1 MNRTVVLDVV
11 GLTPSQL
18 GPDTPRLSRFAERGT
33 LRPLQTITPAVTC
46 SVQSTFVTGALPRAH
61 GCVANGWYFRD
72 LAQVW
77 LWRQANALVGGN
89 KLWDLA
95 RARDD
100 RFRCAK
106 LFWWYNMYAD
116 VDWAVTP
123 RPIYRANG
131 RKHPDVHTSPVELR
145 ERLDG
150 ELGTFPL
157 FNFWGPNANI
167 TSSQWIGDCAARMET
182 WHQPTLSLVYL
193 PHLDYAL
200 QKYGPGAPES
210 KAALREIDTLCGELI
225 EHFEAAGLRIIVLS
239 EYGITPVTGPVHIN
253 RALRKAGLLGW
264 REEMGEEHFDAGASR
279 AFAVADH
286 QIAHVYVRDS
296 GQIAEVKTLLEGLD
310 GVDEVLDRESMAA
323 YGLDHPRSGELVALS
338 KPGRWFSYYY
348 WLDDT
353 RAPDYARTVDIHRK
367 PGYDPAEL
375 FLDPKLRMPMVN
387 IGAYLLRTK
396 VLNQRALLDVI
407 PLDGSLVRG
416 SHGRVTARE
425 EDGPLF
431 MTNAPEQLCDAEG
444 ALLGDSQSLPATAVQ
459 GVIMRHLFD

>member
-1 MNRTVVLDVV
+1 M
-11 GLTPSQL
+11 
-18 GPDTPRLSRFAERGT
+18 
-33 LRPLQTITPAVTC
+33 
-46 SVQSTFVTGALPRAH
+46 
-61 GCVANGWYFRD
+61 
-72 LAQVW
+72 
-77 LWRQANALVGGN
+77 
-89 KLWDLA
+89 
-95 RARDD
+95 
-100 RFRCAK
+100 
-106 LFWWYNMYAD
+106 
-116 VDWAVTP
+116 
-123 RPIYRANG
+123 
-131 RKHPDVHTSPVELR
+131 
-145 ERLDG
+145 
-150 ELGTFPL
+150 
-157 FNFWGPNANI
+157 
-167 TSSQWIGDCAARMET
+167 
-182 WHQPTLSLVYL
+182 
-193 PHLDYAL
+193 
-200 QKYGPGAPES
+200 
-210 KAALREIDTLCGELI
+210 
-225 EHFEAAGLRIIVLS
+225 
-239 EYGITPVTGPVHIN
+239 
-253 RALRKAGLLGW
+253 LGW

-296 GQIAEVKTLLEGLD
+296 GQIAEVKALLEGLD

-338 KPGRWFSYYY
+338 KPDRWFSYYY